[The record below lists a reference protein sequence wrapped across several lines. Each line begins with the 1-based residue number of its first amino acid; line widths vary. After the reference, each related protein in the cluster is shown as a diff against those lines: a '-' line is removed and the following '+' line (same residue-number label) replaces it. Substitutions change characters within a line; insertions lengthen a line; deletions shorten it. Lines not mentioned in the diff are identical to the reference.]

1 MGWLFIVIYGAVI
14 LMVVEIAASLLV
26 VTGLDQKIARFQAV
40 SMLTATGFTTKESE
54 LVIRHPIRRR
64 IAVFLIAFGVFSLA
78 VIISSLSQLLS
89 QNFGIHQ
96 LVWAITAL
104 GAILI
109 IVKNKRI
116 AAFLTEK
123 TEHHLEKEFA
133 LHELPIQEVLY
144 IDEKT
149 DFFTKIKI
157 SGRSDWLGKKVNEI
171 NHCADGFTVL
181 LTERDGKKAR
191 LFDMKIDEGDQLF
204 VYGNRSAIEK
214 AFRTEL
220 KHAKTERVNEHDVTA
235 I

>member
-1 MGWLFIVIYGAVI
+1 MGWLFIAIYGAVI

-64 IAVFLIAFGVFSLA
+64 IAVFLIFFGVFSLA

-89 QNFGIHQ
+89 ENFGITH
-96 LVWAITAL
+96 LVWASTAL
-104 GAILI
+104 GAILF

-133 LHELPIQEVLY
+133 LHELPIHEVLY

-157 SGRSDWLGKKVNEI
+157 SERSEWMGRKINEI
-171 NHCADGFTVL
+171 NHRSEDFTIL
-181 LTERDGKKAR
+181 LIEREGKKIR
-191 LFDMKIDEGDQLF
+191 LFDLKIHEGDQLF
-204 VYGNRSAIEK
+204 VYGNRSEIEK
-214 AFRTEL
+214 AFKAEL
-220 KHAKTERVNEHDVTA
+220 KHAKSKILNEHDVTA